1 MCWCT
6 ETLVSVSCC
15 QRETYDATFGLFLLS
30 YNPFSLCAG
39 WKLLYEKE
47 RKKER
52 ERELESW
59 NPASVSASVLRN
71 NPTFVSMPVWVLLLL
86 TASFLSDTRILWVM
100 CTAAGVEFWSFT
112 SRVGVSVDASEDNP
126 LSSSSILSPI
136 SCEVLPLVGLHE
148 VLQSRPQRVIIC
160 F

>member
-6 ETLVSVSCC
+6 ETQVSVSCC

-30 YNPFSLCAG
+30 YNSFSLWAG

-47 RKKER
+47 RKQEK

-71 NPTFVSMPVWVLLLL
+71 NPTFVSLPVWVFLLLA
-86 TASFLSDTRILWVM
+86 ASFLSDTRILWVM
-100 CTAAGVEFWSFT
+100 CTAAGVELWSFT

-136 SCEVLPLVGLHE
+136 SCEVLPLVGLHG